1 MLIFGNVLALF
12 ISYNAS
18 MEKNKALWKLV
29 FNLWNNGTSWA
40 EKYKKFYDYYDGK
53 LDKNYFGNEEKT
65 SNNIIDEIVETK
77 VTATLDAPFTIQ
89 VVPSISPLKD
99 LTEIKN
105 HQIVADIFNE
115 ELHHILKEND
125 FDELKESVVRFAE
138 IMGFSAVQTY
148 IQDDEKIK
156 LEYVSPENIRWD
168 KGATKVKDLSFI
180 AYKKVLTP
188 NVVKENYCKN
198 EDGTYNE
205 ELCKLVDNLT
215 TSVSEEGT
223 TSSTGNGRVIAY
235 KTENTGGLA
244 FNTGATDGIQA
255 GKTVELV
262 VMYLVDTSV
271 YSPNENDNIKTQ
283 NLKKESV
290 YRYPYGRMI
299 TFALSE
305 KDSLIF
311 EDKPAPKGFENLA
324 NIDIFN
330 TVQINRIEG
339 KSEVEDLIPIQN
351 RINGTLA
358 KQSFLVSQNVNSIV
372 APDGIMDIE
381 DDEVVSQTIIK
392 VAKLNPDGSN
402 PLFTIK
408 NQMIDEA
415 VKLEAIL
422 GRYERQ
428 AYKKAKLNETMING
442 VRQIGTTSGEQVE
455 SLNESPMASIRM
467 IQKNLKNFIMDIGFK
482 IVKLIQEYYT
492 DERYIEIATGLNVN
506 NLIIKYAQLGMNE
519 NGQQT
524 IALYDEAMRLAQE
537 IVLNPDWEYKIEVV
551 AGVEIP
557 RSRKELSYLMEKIF
571 TSGMLNTNQDI
582 DLLEMYLRSLD
593 IPNYRAVISLLRQKQ
608 QAQASQDVPID
619 LKSIFLNPNLSKAFA
634 DIVKSLEGFSKAKGQ
649 ILESLGLDSSPDTFN
664 SAPVQSI
671 TSKSSA
677 TDIATILPEKVS
689 NNPIQAVEGQQ
700 NAVEN
705 EIIKKGVGNV

>member
-1 MLIFGNVLALF
+1 M
-12 ISYNAS
+12 
-18 MEKNKALWKLV
+18 KKDKALYKLV
-29 FNLWNNGTSWA
+29 SNLWKNGTSWT
-40 EKYKKFYDYYDGK
+40 EKYKKFYNYYDGK
-53 LDKNYFGNEEKT
+53 LNQNYFGGEEKT
-65 SNNIIDEIVETK
+65 SNNIIDEIIETK
-77 VTATLDAPFTIQ
+77 VTATLDAPFTVQ

-115 ELHHILKEND
+115 ELHHILKDNN
-125 FDELKESVVRFAE
+125 FDELKEQIVRFGE
-138 IMGFSAVQTY
+138 IMGFSALQTY
-148 IQDDEKIK
+148 ICEEDDREQIK
-156 LEYVSPENIRWD
+156 LEYIPPENIRWD
-168 KGATKVKDLSFI
+168 KSAKKIKDLSFI
-180 AYKKVLTP
+180 AYKQCLVP
-188 NVVKENYCKN
+188 NVVKEKYCKN
-198 EDGTYNE
+198 DDGTYNE
-205 ELCKLVDNLT
+205 ELCKLVDSIT
-215 TSVSEEGT
+215 TSPNEEGAKGGK
-223 TSSTGNGRVIAY
+223 GNGRVIAY
-235 KTENTGGLA
+235 QTENSSGLA
-244 FNTGATDGIQA
+244 YNNGATDGIQA
-255 GKTVELV
+255 GKVVELV
-262 VMYLVDTSV
+262 VMYLIDTSV

-305 KDSLIF
+305 KDSLILD
-311 EDKPAPKGFENLA
+311 DKPAPKGFMNLA

-330 TVQINRIEG
+330 PMQLNRIEG

-392 VAKLNPDGSN
+392 VNKLNPDGSN

-415 VKLEAIL
+415 VKLEAIIE
-422 GRYERQ
+422 RYERQ

-442 VRQIGTTSGEQVE
+442 VRQIGTTSAEQVE

-467 IQKNLKNFIMDIGFK
+467 IQKNLKNFIVDVGNK
-482 IVKLIQEYYT
+482 IVKLIQEFYT
-492 DERYIEIATGLNVN
+492 EDRYIEISTGLNVN
-506 NLIIKYAQLGMNE
+506 QMTVKYAQLGMNQD
-519 NGQQT
+519 GQQT
-524 IALYDEAMRLAQE
+524 IALYDEAMNLAQE
-537 IVLNPDWEYKIEVV
+537 IVLNNDWQYKIEVV

-557 RSRKELSYLMEKIF
+557 RSRKELSFLMEKIF

-582 DLLEMYLRSLD
+582 DLLELYLRSLD
-593 IPNYRAVISLLRQKQ
+593 IPNYRAVIQLLRQKQ

-649 ILESLGLDSSPDTFN
+649 ILNSLGLDASPDTFN
-664 SAPVQSI
+664 SAPVQTI

-677 TDIATILPEKVS
+677 TDIATIIPSKVS
-689 NNPIQAVEGQQ
+689 ENPIQQAEGEE
-700 NAVEN
+700 NAVADKLL
-705 EIIKKGVGNV
+705 KKGVANV